1 MTDTSNDNRV
11 KREGTV
17 FYRRRIGDWFRR
29 YIIELVIITL
39 AVIFGIVTTVI
50 TSNARKVFREAKDVR
65 TALKFVGTQYY
76 GGNTSIFDP
85 SKASGL
91 AEGAADLIAEVST
104 RDGQVFLYAWDEE
117 ENMPLRFEYRK
128 GSYTVVYVADSYI
141 ESKKD
146 TAIPN
151 QMMGK
156 WNVTYSFDVLKYE
169 AE

>member
-1 MTDTSNDNRV
+1 MTDTSNESRER
-11 KREGTV
+11 REGTV
-17 FYRRRIGDWFRR
+17 FYRRRIGDWLRR

-39 AVIFGIVTTVI
+39 AVVFGIVTTVI

-76 GGNTSIFDP
+76 GGNASIFDP
-85 SKASGL
+85 SKATGL
-91 AEGAADLIAEVST
+91 AEGAAEAIAEVST
-104 RDGQVFLYAWDEE
+104 HNGQVFLYAWDEE

-128 GSYTVVYVADSYI
+128 GAYTVVYTADSYENI
-141 ESKKD
+141 NEEIK
-146 TAIPN
+146 AN

>member
-1 MTDTSNDNRV
+1 MTDTSNELRER
-11 KREGTV
+11 REGTV
-17 FYRRRIGDWFRR
+17 FYRRRIGDWLRR

-39 AVIFGIVTTVI
+39 AVVFGIVTTVI

-128 GSYTVVYVADSYI
+128 GAYTVVYTADSYENI
-141 ESKKD
+141 NEEIK
-146 TAIPN
+146 AN

-156 WNVTYSFDVLKYE
+156 WSVTYSFDVLKYE